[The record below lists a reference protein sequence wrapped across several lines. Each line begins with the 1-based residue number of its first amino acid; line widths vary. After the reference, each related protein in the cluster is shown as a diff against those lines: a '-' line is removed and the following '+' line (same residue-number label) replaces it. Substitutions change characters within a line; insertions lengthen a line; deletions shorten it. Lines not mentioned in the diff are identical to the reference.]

1 MSNSGSNSAGSVSV
15 PSNPVFWND
24 PFYRSIFVQFVA
36 FVLVVFAGKYLFDN
50 TIENMARQG
59 IASGFG
65 FLGTT
70 SGFDVTSSLI
80 EYDSSSSYGRA
91 FWVGLLNTLL
101 VSGVSIFFATVI
113 GFTVGIARLSNNWLV
128 AKIATIYIEVLRNIP
143 LLLQIFFW
151 YFAVLRPLPSPRESI
166 EMFNSIFVNNRGLYL
181 PSPNFEDGSMWILIA
196 FIVAIVSVIF
206 MSRWSKRRH
215 DDEGKEF
222 PLFSTSI
229 AILIGLPLLA
239 LIGAGFPVTWDMPA
253 LQGFNFQG
261 GMVVIPEF
269 VALSIAL
276 STYTAAFIAE
286 VVRAGIQSVSTGQTE
301 AASAL
306 GLKTGQVLRFVTIP
320 QALRVII
327 PPLTNQYLN
336 LAKNSSLAAAIAYP
350 DLVLIFAGTVLMQT
364 GQAVE
369 IIFIT
374 MAMYLLMSLVIS
386 LFMNWYN
393 KRIELVE
400 R

>member
-229 AILIGLPLLA
+229 AILISLPLLA
-239 LIGAGFPVTWDMPA
+239 LIGTGFPVTWDMPA

>member
-1 MSNSGSNSAGSVSV
+1 MSNPSTQSVGTR

-36 FVLVVFAGKYLFDN
+36 FVLVVLAGKYLFDN
-50 TIENMARQG
+50 TVENMAKQG
-59 IASGFG
+59 IASGFN

-70 SGFDVTSSLI
+70 AGFNVTSSLI
-80 EYDSSSSYGRA
+80 EYDSTSTYGRA
-91 FWVGLLNTLL
+91 FWVGLLNTLM
-101 VSGVSIFFATVI
+101 VSGVSIFFATI
-113 GFTVGIARLSNNWLV
+113 LGFIIGIARLSNNWLI
-128 AKIATIYIEVLRNIP
+128 AKIATVYIEVLRNIP

-166 EMFNSIFVNNRGLYL
+166 EMFNAIFINNRGLYL
-181 PSPNFEDGSMWILIA
+181 PSPNFEDGSMWILMAFIA
-196 FIVAIVSVIF
+196 AIVAIVF
-206 MSRWSKRRH
+206 TARWSKKRH
-215 DDEGKEF
+215 DEEGKEF

-229 AILIGLPLLA
+229 GLLVGLPFLA
-239 LIGAGFPVTWDMPA
+239 LLGTGFPVTWGVPS

-261 GMVVIPEF
+261 GMVIIPEF
-269 VALSIAL
+269 VALAIAL

-306 GLKTGQVLRFVTIP
+306 GLKSGQVLRFVTIP

-350 DLVLIFAGTVLMQT
+350 DLVLVFAGTVLMQT

>member
-1 MSNSGSNSAGSVSV
+1 MSNSGSNSAGSM

-24 PFYRSIFVQFVA
+24 PFYRSIFIQFVA
-36 FVLVVFAGKYLFDN
+36 FALVVFVGKYLFDN
-50 TIENMARQG
+50 TIDNMARQG

-65 FLGTT
+65 FLDTT

-113 GFTVGIARLSNNWLV
+113 GFTVGIARLSNNWLI
-128 AKIATIYIEVLRNIP
+128 AKIATAYIEVLRNIP

-166 EMFNSIFVNNRGLYL
+166 EMFNAVFVNNRGLYL
-181 PSPNFEDGSMWILIA
+181 PSPNFQEGSMWILIA
-196 FIVAIVSVIF
+196 FVLAVVVIVF

-215 DDEGKEF
+215 DEEGKEF
-222 PLFSTSI
+222 PLLLTSI
-229 AILIGLPLLA
+229 SMLIGLPFLA
-239 LIGAGFPVTWDMPA
+239 LLGTGFPVTWDMPA

-306 GLKTGQVLRFVTIP
+306 GLKKGQVYRFVTIP

-350 DLVLIFAGTVLMQT
+350 DLVLVFAGTVLMQT

-374 MAMYLLMSLVIS
+374 MAMYLLMSLTIS

>member
-1 MSNSGSNSAGSVSV
+1 MNNSGSNSAGSM

-70 SGFDVTSSLI
+70 AGFDVTSSLI

-113 GFTVGIARLSNNWLV
+113 GFTVGIARLSNNWLI
-128 AKIATIYIEVLRNIP
+128 AKIATVYIEVLRNIP

-151 YFAVLRPLPSPRESI
+151 YFAVLRPLPSPGESI
-166 EMFNSIFVNNRGLYL
+166 EIFNSIFVNNRGLYL

-196 FIVAIVSVIF
+196 FVLAVVAIVF

-215 DDEGKEF
+215 DEEGKEF
-222 PLFSTSI
+222 PLLLTSI
-229 AILIGLPLLA
+229 SMLIGLPFLA
-239 LIGAGFPVTWDMPA
+239 LLGAGFPVTWDMPA

-261 GMVVIPEF
+261 GMVIIPEF
-269 VALSIAL
+269 VALTIAL
-276 STYTAAFIAE
+276 STYTASFIAE
-286 VVRAGIQSVSTGQTE
+286 VVRAGIQSVSKGQTE

-306 GLKTGQVLRFVTIP
+306 GLKTGQVLKFVTIP

-350 DLVLIFAGTVLMQT
+350 DLVLVFAGTVLMQT

-374 MAMYLLMSLVIS
+374 MAMYLLMSLTIS